1 MRPDGGDDTVAVTP
15 KDLQDKAGLFN
26 KASSDML
33 DLEVS
38 LNTDATNLINEMSSV
53 LNQSPDALQRFFNR
67 WRTSL
72 LSLSDAYLS
81 ISYNLTMVADG
92 TQTWDDNIT
101 HMYNG
106 PDTSQ
111 QKGGMRIR

>member
-1 MRPDGGDDTVAVTP
+1 MRPDGGGDTIAVTP

-38 LNTDATNLINEMSSV
+38 LNTDATNLINEMISV

-72 LSLSDAYLS
+72 LSLSDAYLL
-81 ISYNLTMVADG
+81 ISYNLNMVAEG
-92 TQTWDDNIT
+92 AQTWDDNVA

-106 PDTSQ
+106 PDNPPQT
-111 QKGGMRIR
+111 GGRHIQ